1 MLASL
6 IREAEERE
14 EEERAPDHHPA
25 RRLEGERA
33 MGNFLPN
40 GGWDLNDMRV
50 VAAIVC
56 FRPAFPRSH
65 MRFRYEGEYIRC
77 QRNGTKDIDEGK
89 GHQAEIPTT
98 IEVPV
103 G

>member
-6 IREAEERE
+6 IREAEEGEKE
-14 EEERAPDHHPA
+14 ECACDQRPA
-25 RRLEGERA
+25 RQIEAESEK
-33 MGNFLPN
+33 GNLLPD
-40 GGWDLNDMRV
+40 GGWDLDDSRV

-56 FRPAFPRSH
+56 FCPAFPRPRMLFH
-65 MRFRYEGEYIRC
+65 QAVEYIRR
-77 QRNGTKDIDEGK
+77 QRNGKKYIDAGK

>member
-6 IREAEERE
+6 IRKAEERE
-14 EEERAPDHHPA
+14 KEERAPDQQPA
-25 RRLEGERA
+25 RRLEAERA
-33 MGNFLPN
+33 MGNFLPD

-50 VAAIVC
+50 VAAIVR
-56 FRPAFPRSH
+56 FRPAFPRSR
-65 MRFRYEGEYIRC
+65 MLVRYEGEDIRR
-77 QRNGTKDIDEGK
+77 QWNGAQYIDEGK